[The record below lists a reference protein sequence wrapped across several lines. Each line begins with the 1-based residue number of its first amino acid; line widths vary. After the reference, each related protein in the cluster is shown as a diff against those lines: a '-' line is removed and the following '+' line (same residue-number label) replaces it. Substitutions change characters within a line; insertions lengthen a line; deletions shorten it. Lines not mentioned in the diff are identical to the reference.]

1 MKKAL
6 MTISTAIVFAV
17 CCLLSVTAYA
27 SETTDISSASVSLS
41 QSSYTYNGSQHKP
54 SVTVKIAVPAT
65 ETEAAGEKTLTLGTD
80 YTVAYSNNINHGTAT
95 VTVTGTGAYSG
106 YVSKNFK
113 VNAASISSPKVTVVS
128 DAVAGKAPK
137 LKLTFNGATLKEG
150 TDYTISAS
158 NYKKAG
164 YKTCKVVINGKSNFT
179 GSKTLA
185 LNVKPAKVSGF
196 DTGERTNTSV
206 VVKWASQKN
215 TGATHYRLYMCD
227 SKGGNSKY
235 LAEVKSTYCRVT
247 GLKNNS
253 VCCFRVMPVY
263 KAGKKT
269 VCGDLSAIYTTATR
283 PNAVTNN
290 KTTKTK
296 NSKKLVVGWNKI
308 SCSGYT
314 IQYST
319 DKNFRKGVKTT
330 NVAYN
335 KTSAS
340 ISIPKTSKTY
350 YARIKA
356 YKKYKSGDKTI
367 TIYGNWSKTLSTS
380 YSNCYE
386 YYTTSYVKN
395 ANRTKNLQLACKA
408 INGTVL
414 KPGETFSFN
423 KVVGKRT
430 AAKGYKPATIFTGG
444 SGTAQS
450 LGGGVCQVASTMFNA
465 ALYSNFK
472 IVERSQHSQRVS
484 YCPLGRDAAIYW
496 GSKDFKFKN
505 TSGYPVKI
513 KMTCSNGKL
522 TCAFYTSYNVSPP
535 KVTLKV
541 SRSGKK
547 FTLRRYVNGK
557 VNYTT
562 KSKY

>member
-1 MKKAL
+1 MKKTL
-6 MTISTAIVFAV
+6 MTISTAVVFAV
-17 CCLLSVTAYA
+17 CCLLGITSYA
-27 SETTDISSASVSLS
+27 ADTTDISTASVSLS
-41 QSSYTYNGSQHKP
+41 QTSVTYTGSQQKP
-54 SVTVKIAVPAT
+54 GVTVKVTVPAT
-65 ETEAAGEKTLTLGTD
+65 ETEPQSEKTLVLGTD
-80 YTVAYSNNINHGTAT
+80 YKLDYSNNVNHGTAT
-95 VTVTGTGAYSG
+95 VTVTGIGAYSG
-106 YVSKNFK
+106 SVSKHFK
-113 VNAASISSPKVTVVS
+113 INAASISSPKVTVTLN
-128 DAVAGKAPK
+128 ATAGSAPK
-137 LKLTFNGATLKEG
+137 LKLTFNGSTLKEG
-150 TDYTISAS
+150 TDYTMSAS

-164 YKTCKVVINGKSNFT
+164 YKTCSVTLTGKNNFT
-179 GSKTLA
+179 GTKKLS
-185 LNVKPAKVSGF
+185 LNVTPNKV
-196 DTGERTNTSV
+196 TGVTTGDRTNSSV
-206 VVKWASQKN
+206 VVKWSSQKN
-215 TGATHYRLYMCD
+215 SGATHYRVYSCD
-227 SKGGNSKY
+227 SKGGNAKY
-235 LAEVKSTYCRVT
+235 VKEVTSTSYKVT
-247 GLKNNS
+247 GLKSNT
-253 VCCFRVMPVY
+253 VYYYRVMPVY
-263 KAGKKT
+263 KSGKNT
-269 VCGDLSAIYTTATR
+269 VCGVFSSVLTTATR
-283 PNAVTNN
+283 PSAVTNN
-290 KTTKTK
+290 KTTKSK
-296 NSKKLVVGWNKI
+296 DNKKLVVEWNKI

-319 DKNFRKGVKTT
+319 DKNFKKGVKTL
-330 NVAYN
+330 NVANN

-340 ISIPKTSKTY
+340 ISIPKSSKTY

-356 YKKYKSGDKTI
+356 YKKYNANGKST

-380 YSNCYE
+380 YSNRYE
-386 YYTTSYVKN
+386 YYTTSYVNN

-408 INGTVL
+408 IDGTVL

-423 KVVGKRT
+423 KVVGERT

-465 ALYSNFK
+465 ALYCNFQ

-522 TCAFYTSYNVSPP
+522 TCAFYTSYNVAPP

-541 SRSGKK
+541 SQSGKN
-547 FTLRRYVNGK
+547 FTLKRYVNGK

-562 KSKY
+562 KSRY

>member
-6 MTISTAIVFAV
+6 LTISTAVVFAV
-17 CCLLSVTAYA
+17 CCFFGVTAYA

-41 QSSYTYNGSQHKP
+41 KTTYTYNGSQNKP
-54 SVTVKIAVPAT
+54 GVTVKITVPAT
-65 ETEAAGEKTLTLGTD
+65 ETEAQSEKTLVLGTD
-80 YTVAYSNNINHGTAT
+80 YTVSYSNNINHGNAT

-106 YVSKNFK
+106 TVSKNFK
-113 VNAASISSPKVTVVS
+113 INAASISSPKVTVVS
-128 DAVAGKAPK
+128 DAVAGTAPK
-137 LKLTFNGATLKEG
+137 LKLVFNGATLKQG

-164 YKTCKVVINGKSNFT
+164 YKTCKVVINGKNNFT
-179 GSKTLA
+179 GSKSLS
-185 LNVKPAKVSGF
+185 LNVKPAKVSGLG
-196 DTGERTNTSV
+196 TGERTNTSV

-227 SKGGNSKY
+227 KKGGNSKY
-235 LAEVKSTYCRVT
+235 LAEVTSTYCKVT
-247 GLKNNS
+247 GLKNNA
-253 VCCFRVMPVY
+253 VCYFRVMPVY
-263 KAGKKT
+263 KSGKKT
-269 VCGDLSAIYTTATR
+269 VCGDLSAVYTTATR

-290 KTTKTK
+290 KTTKNK
-296 NSKKLVVGWNKI
+296 SRNKLVVGWNKV
-308 SCSGYT
+308 SCSGYS

-319 DKNFRKGVKTT
+319 DKKFKKGVKTV
-330 NVAYN
+330 NVASN

-340 ISIPKTSKTY
+340 ISIPKNSKVY

-356 YKKYKSGDKTI
+356 YKQYKSNGKTV
-367 TIYGNWSKTLSTS
+367 TIYGGWSKKLSTS

-386 YYTTSYVKN
+386 YYTTKYVNN
-395 ANRTKNLQLACKA
+395 ANRTKNLQIACKA
-408 INGTVL
+408 INGTIL
-414 KPGETFSFN
+414 EPGETFSFN

-430 AAKGYKPATIFTGG
+430 AAKGYKPATIFTGS

-465 ALYSNFK
+465 ALYSNFQ

-505 TSGYPVKI
+505 TSGYPVMI

-535 KVTLKV
+535 KVSLKV
-541 SRSGKK
+541 SQSGKN

-562 KSKY
+562 KSRY